1 MSHRTEAKK
10 MRLGAKSVLL
20 LLASIVI
27 LPAFLLL
34 PFLDHSN
41 QLEPALSGSKT
52 ACMTNAALITH
63 NLCST
68 WLEPQT
74 IWPIAAL
81 FFVILVAFGFSVN
94 VYAARLPHMIGGRFA
109 DYRFVIAIF
118 VSILSFMIFTSMRI
132 DSQNHDASNFGIV
145 QQDVMERSGDITT
158 GGPYT
163 LVNRARFGYGLTP
176 MMAALLVGGL
186 VIPALISWH
195 QFTYSRNYI
204 DGQKKQELFQ

>member
-1 MSHRTEAKK
+1 MSHKDEVKSMK
-10 MRLGAKSVLL
+10 LNAKSILL
-20 LLASIVI
+20 LMASIVI
-27 LPAFLLL
+27 LPACLLL
-34 PFLDHSN
+34 PFMDHSN

-74 IWPIAAL
+74 IWPIALL
-81 FFVILVAFGFSVN
+81 FLAIVTLFGLSVN
-94 VYAARLPHMIGGRFA
+94 LYASRLPHGSGRRFA
-109 DYRFVIAIF
+109 DYRFVIVIF
-118 VSILSFMIFTSMRI
+118 VAILSFMIFACMRI
-132 DSQNHDASNFGIV
+132 DSQNYDASNFGIV
-145 QQDVMERSGDITT
+145 QDTGVERSGNITT

-176 MMAALLVGGL
+176 TMAVLLVGGL
-186 VIPALISWH
+186 IVPALASWH

-204 DGQKKQELFQ
+204 DGQRKQELFQ

>member
-1 MSHRTEAKK
+1 M
-10 MRLGAKSVLL
+10 
-20 LLASIVI
+20 
-27 LPAFLLL
+27 
-34 PFLDHSN
+34 DHSN
-41 QLEPALSGSKT
+41 QLEPALAGSKT

-81 FFVILVAFGFSVN
+81 FFAILIVFGPSVN
-94 VYAARLPHMIGGRFA
+94 LYASRLPHMAGRRFA

-118 VSILSFMIFTSMRI
+118 VAILSFLIFTSMRI
-132 DSQNHDASNFGIV
+132 NSQNYDASNFGIV
-145 QQDVMERSGDITT
+145 QDDVIERSGSITT

-186 VIPALISWH
+186 VVPALVSWH

>member
-1 MSHRTEAKK
+1 MSHKTESKSMK
-10 MRLGAKSVLL
+10 LDVKSVLL
-20 LLASIVI
+20 LLTSVVI

-34 PFLDHSN
+34 PFMDHSN

-74 IWPIAAL
+74 IWPIALL
-81 FFVILVAFGFSVN
+81 FFVILMAFGLSVN
-94 VYAARLPHMIGGRFA
+94 LYASRLPHKSGRRFA
-109 DYRFVIAIF
+109 DHRFVVVIF
-118 VSILSFMIFTSMRI
+118 VAIISFIVFTSMRI
-132 DSQNHDASNFGIV
+132 NSQNYDASNFGIV
-145 QQDVMERSGDITT
+145 QDTGIERSGNITT

-186 VIPALISWH
+186 IVPALVSWH

-204 DGQKKQELFQ
+204 DGQRKQELFQ

>member
-1 MSHRTEAKK
+1 MSHKAEAKN
-10 MRLGAKSVLL
+10 MRLGVKSVLL
-20 LLASIVI
+20 LMTSVAI

-34 PFLDHSN
+34 PFMDHSN

-74 IWPIAAL
+74 IWPIAVL
-81 FFVILVAFGFSVN
+81 FLVILAAFGFSVN
-94 VYAARLPHMIGGRFA
+94 VYAARLPHMAGRRFA

-118 VSILSFMIFTSMRI
+118 VAIISFMVFTSMRI
-132 DSQNHDASNFGIV
+132 NSQNYDASNFGIV
-145 QQDVMERSGDITT
+145 QNTGIERSDNITT

-186 VIPALISWH
+186 IVPALISWH